1 MLSFQ
6 YIPYREHASLPTEE
20 KLKKILKITKQDKI
34 ILMQGKLKPDE
45 EAKLIEETMSQITKS
60 FSGISFCS
68 INPSQQQNGNK
79 EEKNI
84 RTKLKDSIYNMTL
97 GRRDM
102 LTIIGPANIVREI
115 RRNPNKIDLLVNQ
128 SRRRK

>member
-6 YIPYREHASLPTEE
+6 YIPYREHSSLPTDE

-34 ILMQGKLKPDE
+34 ILMQGKLKPNE
-45 EAKLIEETMSQITKS
+45 ELRLVEESMQQMTKGVAGVSYCVIT
-60 FSGISFCS
+60 
-68 INPSQQQNGNK
+68 PAQQNGNK
-79 EEKNI
+79 EKKTI
-84 RTKLKDSIYNMTL
+84 GTKLKDSVYNATL

-102 LTIIGPANIVREI
+102 LTIIGPPTIVREI